1 MITQLL
7 KILRESIKAV
17 PAMKYALAVAG
28 ILAVVA
34 MVGAFKISPAMAV
47 FGAVITLVLMV
58 AMVIF
63 ARLTTTASR
72 HFFLPVTIMM
82 WAFLVITVATAFLL
96 FTSAFFQWPRGL
108 RELIGPPV
116 VAAPLVVPAA
126 DTGPLVAAAQR
137 QRENRDYTGAWNTIS
152 RAAAGAPGSKA
163 AREEQTQIAMAWV
176 RDMRVTAPATFTS
189 TVMPLSE
196 HLNLASATARG
207 TLAADI
213 RAHIGYSNFL
223 RHREGARDLRIEEE
237 YVAAVALDPA
247 NPFAHAMWGH
257 WLAVQHRPLEELRER
272 FRIALTTGRERAYVQ
287 RTRLAALKW
296 HGTREA
302 DVERVRVADEMRRNN
317 EPVEMASRLEIVRD
331 AYPRGGTDAEPA
343 VLAVLP
349 AADHLATF
357 RWLVEGRDLRGSP
370 VESYYLARLTEGVG
384 DCAGA
389 AALYRPL
396 LALDSTFQ
404 EKIKAGLARC
414 EQRPGAMS
422 SGTAQGS
429 DPLPELGLGL
439 CHPERHVHLAVH
451 RRRGGEVLAS

>member
-7 KILRESIKAV
+7 RILRESIKAV

-63 ARLTTTASR
+63 ARLTTTAPR
-72 HFFLPVTIMM
+72 HFFLPVTVMM

-116 VAAPLVVPAA
+116 TAAPMAA
-126 DTGPLVAAAQR
+126 LPDDTGPLVAAAQK
-137 QRENRDYTGAWNTIS
+137 QRESRDYAGAWSSIS
-152 RAAAGAPGSKA
+152 RAVASGPSSKP
-163 AREEQTQIAMAWV
+163 ARQEQTQIAMAWI

-189 TVMPLSE
+189 TVTPLSE
-196 HLNLASATARG
+196 HLHLASVTATG

-223 RHREGARDLRIEEE
+223 RSREGARDLKIEEE

-247 NPFAHAMWGH
+247 NPFAQAMWGH
-257 WLAVQHRPLEELRER
+257 WLAVRHRPLEEVKER
-272 FRIALTTGRERAYVQ
+272 FRIALTSGRERDFVQ
-287 RTRLAALKW
+287 RTRLAALQW
-296 HGTREA
+296 YGTREA
-302 DVERVRVADEMRRNN
+302 DIERVRVADEMRRNH
-317 EPVEMASRLEIVRD
+317 EPLDPAYRLEIVTGN
-331 AYPRGGTDAEPA
+331 YPRWGREAEPA
-343 VLAVLP
+343 LLAALP

-357 RWLVEGRDLRGSP
+357 RWLVEGRDLSRSP
-370 VESYYLARLTEGVG
+370 IESYYLARLTEAAG

-389 AALYRPL
+389 TTLYRPL
-396 LALDSTFQ
+396 LSLNSTFE

-414 EQRPGAMS
+414 E
-422 SGTAQGS
+422 
-429 DPLPELGLGL
+429 
-439 CHPERHVHLAVH
+439 
-451 RRRGGEVLAS
+451 

>member
-34 MVGAFKISPAMAV
+34 MVGAFKISPSMAV

-116 VAAPLVVPAA
+116 AAAPVVAPPA
-126 DTGPLVAAAQR
+126 DTGPLVTAAQR
-137 QRENRDYTGAWNTIS
+137 QRENRDYIGAWNTIS
-152 RAAAGAPGSKA
+152 RAVAGAPGSKA
-163 AREEQTQIAMAWV
+163 AREEQTQIAMAWI

-196 HLNLASATARG
+196 HLNLASATATG
-207 TLAADI
+207 ALAADI

-223 RHREGARDLRIEEE
+223 RHREGARDLKIEEE

-247 NPFAHAMWGH
+247 NPFAQAMWGH
-257 WLAVQHRPLEELRER
+257 WLAVQHRPVAEVKER

-296 HGTREA
+296 LGTREA

-317 EPVEMASRLEIVRD
+317 EPVELASRLDIVRD

-343 VLAVLP
+343 MLAALP

-370 VESYYLARLTEGVG
+370 IESYYLARLTEGAG
-384 DCAGA
+384 DCAAA

-396 LALDSTFQ
+396 LELNSTFQ
-404 EKIKAGLARC
+404 DRIKAGLARC
-414 EQRPGAMS
+414 EQRLGKDNTDAFRELTVENVLRLR
-422 SGTAQGS
+422 TA
-429 DPLPELGLGL
+429 
-439 CHPERHVHLAVH
+439 
-451 RRRGGEVLAS
+451 

>member
-1 MITQLL
+1 MISQLL

-34 MVGAFKISPAMAV
+34 MVGAFKISPSMAV

-116 VAAPLVVPAA
+116 AAVPAA
-126 DTGPLVAAAQR
+126 GVPHEDTGPLVAAAQR
-137 QRENRDYTGAWNTIS
+137 QRENRDYTGAWSAIT
-152 RAAAGAPGSKA
+152 RAVAGAPGSKA
-163 AREEQTQIAMAWV
+163 AREEQTQIAMAWI

-196 HLNLASATARG
+196 HLNLALATTTG
-207 TLAADI
+207 PLAADI
-213 RAHIGYSNFL
+213 RAHLGHANFL
-223 RHREGARDLRIEEE
+223 RHREGARDLKIAEE
-237 YVAAVALDPA
+237 YAAAVALDAA
-247 NPFAHAMWGH
+247 NPFAQAMWGH
-257 WLAVQHRPLEELRER
+257 WLAVQHRPLEELKER
-272 FRIALTTGRERAYVQ
+272 FRIALTSGRERAYVQ

-296 HGTREA
+296 HGTHEA

-331 AYPRGGTDAEPA
+331 AYPRGPTDAEPA
-343 VLAVLP
+343 MLAALP

-357 RWLVEGRDLRGSP
+357 RWLVEGRDLSRSP
-370 VESYYLARLTEGVG
+370 IESYYLARLTEASG

-389 AALYRPL
+389 TTLYRPL
-396 LALDSTFQ
+396 LSLNSTFE

-414 EQRPGAMS
+414 E
-422 SGTAQGS
+422 
-429 DPLPELGLGL
+429 
-439 CHPERHVHLAVH
+439 
-451 RRRGGEVLAS
+451 